1 MRQTSPSPGAGAPF
15 GIEERPVHMTLTLNP
30 DRRST
35 ARSRL
40 MALAGLL
47 MAGTMFGLA
56 APAALAQDNGA
67 AAPATEAPAEAPAAP
82 TPDMVVATL
91 GDQTITEADIAFAAE
106 DLQENLQQI
115 PPEQRRAFLVSVLID
130 MKLMAKA
137 ARDAGMD
144 QTELFKRR
152 AQYLEESALRRA
164 YFGEKIASS
173 ITEELLQA
181 EYDAYVA
188 AFEPQVEVH
197 ARHILVATKEEADA
211 IKAEL
216 DGGKPF
222 EILAMEKTID
232 PSGKQNGGDLGFFG
246 QGMMVPPFEQAA
258 YLMEPGDIS
267 DPVETQFGWHII
279 KLEEKRMTSP
289 QPLQQLMP
297 QLGQQAMAKAFN
309 DALTTLR
316 AATPVDIPD
325 PALAAAVAAES
336 APAEA
341 ASEGE

>member
-1 MRQTSPSPGAGAPF
+1 
-15 GIEERPVHMTLTLNP
+15 MTLTLNSG
-30 DRRST
+30 RRASG
-35 ARSRL
+35 RSRL
-40 MALAGLL
+40 AGLAALL

-56 APAALAQDNGA
+56 APQALAQDNGA
-67 AAPATEAPAEAPAAP
+67 ATEAPAAEAPATEAPAAEAPAPAAP
-82 TPDMVVATL
+82 TPDAVVATL

-106 DLQENLQQI
+106 DLQQNLQQI
-115 PPEQRRAFLVSVLID
+115 PADQRRGFLVSVLID

-144 QTELFKRR
+144 QTDLFKRR

-164 YFGEKIASS
+164 YFGEEIAAS
-173 ITEELLQA
+173 ITPELLQA
-181 EYDAYVA
+181 EYAAYTA

-211 IKAEL
+211 VKAEL

-222 EILAMEKTID
+222 EVLAMEKTID
-232 PSGKQNGGDLGFFG
+232 PSGKTNGGDLGFFG

-258 YLMEPGDIS
+258 FLLEPGQIS
-267 DPVETQFGWHII
+267 DPVESQFGWHVIR
-279 KLEEKRMTSP
+279 LEEKRMTA
-289 QPLQQLMP
+289 PLPFEQLMP
-297 QLGQQAMAKAFN
+297 QLGQQAMATAFN
-309 DALTTLR
+309 DALTALR
-316 AATPVDIPD
+316 AATPVNIPD

-341 ASEGE
+341 AGESEATEAE